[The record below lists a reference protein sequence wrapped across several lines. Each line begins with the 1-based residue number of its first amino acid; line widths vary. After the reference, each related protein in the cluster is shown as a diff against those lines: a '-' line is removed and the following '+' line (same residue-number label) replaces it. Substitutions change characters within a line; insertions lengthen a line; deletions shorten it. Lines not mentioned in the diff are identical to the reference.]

1 MNHKNSIKRPSVA
14 CRTCYRC

>member
-1 MNHKNSIKRPSVA
+1 MKHKNSIKRPSVT